1 MSMFLANPTTNGDV
15 PWIDV
20 LIQAVYTFIGPI
32 LILAATA
39 GIIYAIV
46 VGVKFI
52 KAEDKSQRDEAK
64 AKLISVIVGI
74 VVTIVL
80 IALFY
85 VLASNIDNIIDT
97 AKSVQ
102 PTEEETEVIGKFV
115 GTIARFNR

>member
-1 MSMFLANPTTNGDV
+1 MSKLMASTGIAWL
-15 PWIDV
+15 DV
-20 LIQAVYTFIGPI
+20 LIQAIYSFIGPI

-52 KAEDKSQRDEAK
+52 KAEDKNARDEAK
-64 AKLISVIVGI
+64 AKLISVIIGI

-85 VLASNIDNIIDT
+85 LLANNIGAILNT
-97 AKSVQ
+97 A
-102 PTEEETEVIGKFV
+102 TNLG
-115 GTIARFNR
+115 